1 MAIVFGFKGAMTPSS
16 SADED
21 VAESVGILLLLVLV
35 FRVHT
40 CCFLYK
46 TQARGEKKM
55 MKEEICSFFSHR
67 EREEAPPRTTFFT
80 HELQHKQKK
89 NEHVH
94 PRVHRNAQSLQK
106 SGRDHQR
113 GGQGE
118 SAGTNFV
125 HGRSRLGVL
134 AHFPR
139 LFFFCFLYRQ
149 KMVKA

>member
-89 NEHVH
+89 TNMSIQEYIETHNLSK
-94 PRVHRNAQSLQK
+94 RVEETINA
-106 SGRDHQR
+106 
-113 GGQGE
+113 
-118 SAGTNFV
+118 A
-125 HGRSRLGVL
+125 
-134 AHFPR
+134 
-139 LFFFCFLYRQ
+139 
-149 KMVKA
+149 VKAKAPEPISFMVGRVWVF